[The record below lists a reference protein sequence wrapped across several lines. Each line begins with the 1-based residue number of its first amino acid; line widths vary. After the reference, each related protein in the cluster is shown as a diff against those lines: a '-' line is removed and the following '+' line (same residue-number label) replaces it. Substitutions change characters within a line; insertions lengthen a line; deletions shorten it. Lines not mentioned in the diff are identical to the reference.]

1 MAETVISAAL
11 EELLRN
17 AATPEEAVRS
27 CAQAGIPIT
36 AEQLEPPIPT
46 GPDGELSEAALD
58 NVSGG
63 GILDWIRR
71 WYHTPR
77 TPGLVP
83 VRRDGRGDFFL

>member
-1 MAETVISAAL
+1 MAETVISTAL

-17 AATPEEAVRS
+17 AATPEEAVRA

-71 WYHTPR
+71 WYHTSR
-77 TPGLVP
+77 TPGH
-83 VRRDGRGDFFL
+83 GSGGGGGSSW

>member
-1 MAETVISAAL
+1 MAEMEISAAL

-17 AATPEEAVRS
+17 AATPEEAVRV

-71 WYHTPR
+71 WYHTSR
-77 TPGLVP
+77 TPGH
-83 VRRDGRGDFFL
+83 GSGGGGGSSW